1 MRAVLIVLLGAM
13 WLLTACGVKNGP
25 RPSKAQPPPQT
36 SHLNPCT
43 TVECLASRGRLDSI
57 LGRPYNVHE
66 RSGEFLYL
74 YWLV

>member
-25 RPSKAQPPPQT
+25 RPPKAQPPPHT

-57 LGRPYNVHE
+57 LGRPYNADE
-66 RSGEFLYL
+66 RRGEFLYMD
-74 YWLV
+74 WLV